1 MRCFQANVIDTVNGI
16 ELMEAGASP
25 DILRNLSK
33 HTILA
38 FIAALDA
45 PQAHK
50 RSAGPSILPEHQTP

>member
-1 MRCFQANVIDTVNGI
+1 MRGFQANVIDAVNGI
-16 ELMEAGASP
+16 ELTGAGTSP

-50 RSAGPSILPEHQTP
+50 RSAGSSILPEHQTS